1 MMTVNK
7 LNVINDGENTREV
20 ITMID
25 LTQLTTQELEELMAQ
40 VRQEL
45 ASRRAADTPTLISW
59 SHDCSEAANYHL
71 NKYKHWAKLVTSV
84 DTTKSN
90 GYAFN
95 GEFLDVRRQHKVP
108 VGGIIVWVC
117 GTNLVASRITVDGPV
132 TVAEGTYNRM
142 ADFVDAVAAVM
153 DEEA

>member
-1 MMTVNK
+1 MRQPGHK
-7 LNVINDGENTREV
+7 PGREEE
-20 ITMID
+20 IRMID
-25 LTQLTTQELEELMAQ
+25 LTQLTTQELEGLIAQ

-45 ASRRAADTPTLISW
+45 ANRRAVSADTADTSLINW
-59 SHDCSEAANYHL
+59 SHDCSEAADYHIR
-71 NKYKHWAKLVTSV
+71 KYKHWAKLVTSV

-95 GEFLDVRRQHKVP
+95 GEFLDVKRQHKVP

-117 GTNLVASRITVDGPV
+117 DTNLVASRITVDGPV